1 MNAGVLQLREPAP
14 VARTA
19 WALTGFS
26 AMMLVVF
33 LAAAFID
40 IRTLEGASIWI
51 KPAKFALSFVV
62 LFATLAP
69 VIERLSPAVRESL
82 MLRITMVAL
91 VISTWFELL
100 YIGAQAGRG
109 LTSHFNVGSPIAAA
123 MYTLMGIGAVTLV
136 IGIAIVGWQV
146 GRDDGVRMK
155 PQLRA
160 SVQYGFLISAITTFV
175 IAGYLSSQPGHFV
188 GVPTVGAPVVP
199 FFGWSAQVGDLRPA
213 HFIALHAMQA
223 LPLFGLWL
231 DKTGVRSFA
240 PMKIAAL
247 IYTLACAA
255 AFVQALMG
263 QPLIRL

>member
-1 MNAGVLQLREPAP
+1 MSVEFVQLRAP
-14 VARTA
+14 VLVARTA

-33 LAAAFID
+33 LTAAAID
-40 IRTLEGASIWI
+40 VRTLEEASIWI
-51 KPAKFALSFVV
+51 KPAKFALSFIV

-69 VIERLSPAVRESL
+69 VIERLSPAIRENL
-82 MLRITMVAL
+82 MLRITMVGL

-109 LTSHFNVGSPIAAA
+109 LTSHFNVGSPMAAA

-160 SVQYGFLISAITTFV
+160 GVHYGFLVSAITTFV
-175 IAGYLSSQPGHFV
+175 IAGYLSSQPGHFI
-188 GVPTVGAPVVP
+188 GVPTIGAPVIP
-199 FFGWSAQVGDLRPA
+199 FVGWSAEVGDLRPA

-231 DKTGVRSFA
+231 DRRGTRSFA

-247 IYTLACAA
+247 IYVLVCAVV
-255 AFVQALMG
+255 FVQALMG